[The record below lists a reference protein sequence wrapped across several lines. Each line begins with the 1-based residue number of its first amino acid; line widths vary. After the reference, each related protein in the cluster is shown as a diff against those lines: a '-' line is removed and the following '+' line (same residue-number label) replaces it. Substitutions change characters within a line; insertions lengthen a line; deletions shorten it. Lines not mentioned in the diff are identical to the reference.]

1 LLRLAFFGL
10 PLAALLLRAD
20 GHDLVYAGICR
31 KEAPGTRRLLRAFGP
46 ERVAI
51 MPRLGDRRVVDAVR
65 AARPDLLVSW
75 FWTKKIPEAILGVAP
90 LGTVGVHPSLLPRH
104 RGPDPCFWTIREGD
118 RVAGVTAHRLEREYD
133 TGAILGQRS
142 IEVDAAWNAWTL
154 AKQLDRPSLALLRE
168 TVSAFARGTPP
179 AERAQERGNEQA
191 TFAPMPSDDDLELD
205 VRREGAAALERLVRA
220 AAPFP
225 GAWLELGDDVVVVTE
240 ACVDASVPRAL
251 APGEAAVVGE
261 RAVVRTSDTG
271 LALLRGRLVG
281 DDGET
286 ELDAKG
292 LAELVQRLSGRL
304 SGGPALA

>member
-31 KEAPGTRRLLRAFGP
+31 KDAPGTRRLVRALGP

-51 MPRLGDRRVVDAVR
+51 VPRLGERKVIDSVR

-75 FWTKKIPEAILGVAP
+75 FWTKKIPEAILRVAP

-133 TGAILGQRS
+133 TGAILGQRT
-142 IEVDAAWNAWTL
+142 IQVDPAWNAWTL
-154 AKQLDRPSLALLRE
+154 AKRLDRPSLSLLRE
-168 TVSAFARGTPP
+168 TVTEFSRQTPP
-179 AERAQERGNEQA
+179 AERTQNEHAA
-191 TFAPMPSDDDLELD
+191 TDAPAPNDDDLKLN
-205 VRREGAAALERLVRA
+205 VRRETAAALERLVRA

-240 ACVDASVPRAL
+240 ASVDASVPRAL
-251 APGEAAVVGE
+251 EPGEAAVVGE
-261 RAVVRTSDTG
+261 RAVVRASDTG
-271 LALLRGRLVG
+271 LALLRGRLVE

-292 LAELVQRLSGRL
+292 LAELVKRLSGRL